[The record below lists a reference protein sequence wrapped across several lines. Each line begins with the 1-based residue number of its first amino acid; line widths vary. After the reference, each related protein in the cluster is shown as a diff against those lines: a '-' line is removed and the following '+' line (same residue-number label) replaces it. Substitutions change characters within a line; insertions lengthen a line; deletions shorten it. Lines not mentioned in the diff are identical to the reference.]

1 MPELL
6 DFANDLVHLE
16 AASKVCLLF
25 MVASLSFHLLLY
37 CSCLICFWKLQIELK
52 TLAEEMQAATKG
64 LEKVEQE
71 LMASENDGAISL
83 GFRKVS
89 YTWKC
94 VLSLL
99 IWVSGMCI
107 LINSLAND
115 KNYKIFVA
123 ASSEIALCFQVLK
136 EFLDIAD
143 EEVKTLAS
151 LYSEVVSYI

>member
-25 MVASLSFHLLLY
+25 MVTSVSFHLLVY
-37 CSCLICFWKLQIELK
+37 CTCFILFLKMQIELK

-83 GFRKVS
+83 GFRKV
-89 YTWKC
+89 
-94 VLSLL
+94 
-99 IWVSGMCI
+99 
-107 LINSLAND
+107 
-115 KNYKIFVA
+115 
-123 ASSEIALCFQVLK
+123 LK
-136 EFLDIAD
+136 EFLDMAD